1 MWLCVVPMSSSKSPR
16 FQNLLVYLL
25 LLSPLAAFATQP
37 EEVQSWLEK
46 MQRAAHTVNYEG
58 TFVYGQQGH
67 LSSMRIIHRV
77 TPEGEEQERLISM
90 DGTGREVIRDG
101 GKVTCFLPDSNAVV
115 VEKSRKLKQFP
126 PEFPMKIDELKD
138 YYTFSLMGDSR
149 VAGHVTQGIKILPKD
164 PYRYGH
170 HLWVEKKTGLLLK
183 THLLDEDNKQIEQF
197 VFTQVS
203 FLDQVPDDKL
213 APAMDTQQFTWYES
227 KDKIDNADETEPD
240 FNVVW
245 LPGGF
250 KQDMK
255 RMQKMPTGGMPVKH
269 MVFSDG
275 LSSVSIFIEEDV
287 QHDPANLMGGSRMGA
302 INAHGRHLGD
312 YHVTVVGEV
321 PHVTVQKICE
331 AISSPDQ

>member
-1 MWLCVVPMSSSKSPR
+1 MSNSKSS
-16 FQNLLVYLL
+16 QYQSLL
-25 LLSPLAAFATQP
+25 LFLSLALPVAAFATQL
-37 EEVQSWLEK
+37 EEVQRWLEK

-58 TFVYGQQGH
+58 TFVYGQHGQ

-77 TPEGEEQERLISM
+77 TPQGEQERLISM

-101 GKVTCFLPDSNAVV
+101 SKVTCFLPDSNAVV
-115 VEKSRKLKQFP
+115 VEKSRPAKHFP
-126 PEFPMKIDELKD
+126 PEFPMKIDDLKD
-138 YYTFSLMGDSR
+138 FYTFSLMGNSR
-149 VAGHVTQGIKILPKD
+149 VAGHLTQGIKILPKD

-183 THLLDEDNKQIEQF
+183 THLLNEQGKPIEQF
-197 VFTQVS
+197 IFTQMT
-203 FLDQVPDDKL
+203 FLDQVPDEQL
-213 APAMDTQQFTWYES
+213 VPAVDSREFTWYEAKDSNEKSS
-227 KDKIDNADETEPD
+227 KEEPD
-240 FNVVW
+240 LNVAW

-250 KQDMK
+250 KEDMK

-275 LSSVSIFIEEDV
+275 LSSVSIFIEEDM
-287 QHDPANLMGGSRMGA
+287 QHDPANLLGGTRMGA

-321 PHVTVQKICE
+321 PHITVQKICE
-331 AISSPDQ
+331 AITHANQ

>member
-1 MWLCVVPMSSSKSPR
+1 MSSSKSSTY
-16 FQNLLVYLL
+16 QSLLFLVSLAL
-25 LLSPLAAFATQP
+25 PVAAFASQL

-46 MQRAAHTVNYEG
+46 MQHAAHTVNYEG
-58 TFVYGQQGH
+58 TFVYGQQGQ

-77 TPEGEEQERLISM
+77 THEGEQERLISM

-101 GKVTCFLPDSNAVV
+101 SKVSCFLPDSNAVV
-115 VEKSRKLKQFP
+115 VEKSRPVKHFP
-126 PEFPMKIDELKD
+126 PVFPMKIDDLKD
-138 YYTFSLMGDSR
+138 FYTFSLMGDSR
-149 VAGHVTQGIKILPKD
+149 VAGHLTQGIKILPKD

-170 HLWVEKKTGLLLK
+170 QLWVEKKTGLLLK
-183 THLLDEDNKQIEQF
+183 THLLDENSRPIEQF
-197 VFTQVS
+197 VFTQVT
-203 FLDQVPDDKL
+203 FLDQVSDEQL
-213 APAMDTQQFTWYES
+213 VPAMDTKHFTWYEA
-227 KDKIDNADETEPD
+227 KDSDEPSDKVEPD
-240 FNVVW
+240 LNVAW

-250 KQDMK
+250 KEDMK
-255 RMQKMPTGGMPVKH
+255 RMQKLPTGGMPVKH

-331 AISSPDQ
+331 SINNEKP

>member
-1 MWLCVVPMSSSKSPR
+1 MSSSKPSKY
-16 FQNLLVYLL
+16 QSL
-25 LLSPLAAFATQP
+25 LLSLSLALPVAAFATQL
-37 EEVQSWLEK
+37 EEVQAWLEK

-58 TFVYGQQGH
+58 TFVYGQENR

-77 TPEGEEQERLISM
+77 TPQGEQERLISM

-101 GKVTCFLPDSNAVV
+101 SKVTCFLPDTNAVV
-115 VEKSRKLKQFP
+115 VEKSRPKRQFP

-138 YYTFSLMGDSR
+138 FYTFSLAGNSR
-149 VAGHVTQGIKILPKD
+149 VAGHITQGIKILPKD
-164 PYRYGH
+164 PFRYGH

-183 THLLDEDNKQIEQF
+183 THLLNEQGKPIEQF
-197 VFTQVS
+197 IFTQVM
-203 FLDQVPDDKL
+203 FLDNVPDEQMVTAVDS
-213 APAMDTQQFTWYES
+213 QGYTWYEAKES
-227 KDKIDNADETEPD
+227 SEQTQSEQPD
-240 FNVVW
+240 LNIAW

-250 KQDMK
+250 KEDMA

-275 LSSVSIFIEEDV
+275 LSSVSVFFEEGAE
-287 QHDPANLMGGSRMGA
+287 HDPANLVGGSRMGA
-302 INAHGRHLGD
+302 INAHGRSMGE

-331 AISSPDQ
+331 AITYTN